1 MQGETSSRLKAEPE
15 KNGERASEREQDTG
29 YTVMYKRGSIYK
41 PLLYMHDRMSNPR
54 NENLEANIQPV
65 FGAE

>member
-1 MQGETSSRLKAEPE
+1 
-15 KNGERASEREQDTG
+15 
-29 YTVMYKRGSIYK
+29 MYKRGSIYK